1 MQECLAPLSLRLM
14 AFASSEN
21 DPETSTRL
29 DPWHPAEKVWASGY
43 SADGFRLCNLR
54 SGFDP
59 ESRQVLP
66 IFDEGPIAGN
76 ILDTAIQASTKMV
89 TDED

>member
-1 MQECLAPLSLRLM
+1 MRAEHIACLARNPWASWLQECLAPLSLRLM

-21 DPETSTRL
+21 APETSTRL
-29 DPWHPAEKVWASGY
+29 DPWHPVEKVWASGY

-59 ESRQVLP
+59 GSRQVLP
-66 IFDEGPIAGN
+66 IFDEEPI
-76 ILDTAIQASTKMV
+76 
-89 TDED
+89 